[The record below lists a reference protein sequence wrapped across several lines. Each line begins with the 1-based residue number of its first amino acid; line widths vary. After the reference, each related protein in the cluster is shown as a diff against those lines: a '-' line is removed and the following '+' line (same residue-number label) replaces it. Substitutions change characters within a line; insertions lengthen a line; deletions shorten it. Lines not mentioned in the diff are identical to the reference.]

1 MQNDMLKLNQLLNK
15 EGKLKDGLQQDNILM
30 ENDFV
35 TGLKV
40 NKAILAMAGD
50 KIYLHN
56 S

>member
-40 NKAILAMAGD
+40 NTIMLTTMGD
-50 KIYLHN
+50 KI
-56 S
+56 